1 MKVIKKENPDGT
13 FHMKAVA
20 SIEEVGR
27 ALDAAQEV
35 FCQQMGVMPVPG
47 SSAAQAAAEQL
58 GIKDLDAIVAA
69 QAVEYLVPMAFEKH
83 GVIPAFMPQ
92 VRAAVPMHREK
103 AFEFEFEA
111 TPKPVYELSGYD
123 PVSIT
128 VEPYGS
134 VDDEVEAQLQQI
146 AENFS
151 TFEPAEAA
159 VIEQG
164 MTVFLAVRCLIDG
177 KEVPGVTTPGRSYQV
192 GTGMMPPSFDE
203 GIVGMNV
210 GEQRSFSFLAPD
222 IDAEGGLSE
231 KEYRAEV
238 TYLENQKRVK
248 AEITDEFVTYTF
260 PMYSSVEQL
269 RASIFDDLDGKRR
282 TGYEEYK
289 RNLAADE
296 LGKRFEGRIADE
308 VYEGTMR
315 NTVMN
320 MRAEIQQQGMRW
332 EDFVTQNGGAQ
343 QVNMML
349 MMQVRSMLVQGYAL
363 DALYRHE
370 RLSYTDED
378 VMDVCR
384 AFNPA
389 DPALARRRMEEMGH
403 SLTLKESAERL
414 CANKWL
420 VAHADIRVA
429 DEQGASAEG
438 E

>member
-1 MKVIKKENPDGT
+1 MKVIKKENPNGT
-13 FHMKAVA
+13 FHLKAVA
-20 SIEEVGR
+20 STEEVSR

-35 FCQQMGVMPVPG
+35 FCQRMGVMPVPG
-47 SSAAQAAAEQL
+47 SSLAQAAVEQL
-58 GIKDLDAIVAA
+58 GIKDLDAIVAG

-83 GVIPAFMPQ
+83 GMIPAFIPQ
-92 VRAAVPMHREK
+92 VRADNPVRRGK
-103 AFEFEFEA
+103 TFEFEFDA
-111 TPKPVYELSGYD
+111 TPKPAYELSSYEA
-123 PVSIT
+123 VSIT

-134 VDDEVEAQLQQI
+134 VDDEVAAQLEQI

-151 TFEPAEAA
+151 TFESADAA
-159 VIEQG
+159 PIDQG
-164 MTVFLAVRCLIDG
+164 MTVFLAVRCLSDG
-177 KEVPGVTTPGRSYQV
+177 EEVPGVTTPGRSYQV
-192 GTGMMPPSFDE
+192 GVGMMPPSFDE
-203 GIVGMNV
+203 GILGMNV
-210 GEQRSFSFLAPD
+210 GEERSFTFLAPD
-222 IDAEGGLSE
+222 IDAEGNPSE

-238 TYLENQKRVK
+238 TYLETQKRVK

-269 RASIFDDLDGKRR
+269 RASIFEDLDGKRR
-282 TGYEEYK
+282 AGYEEYK

-296 LGKRFEGRIADE
+296 LGKRFEGKIADE

-320 MRAEIQQQGMRW
+320 MRAEVQQQGMRW
-332 EDFVTQNGGAQ
+332 EDFVAQNGGDQ

-370 RLSYTDED
+370 RLFYTDED

-420 VAHADIRVA
+420 VDHARIEVR
-429 DEQGASAEG
+429 G
-438 E
+438 EE